1 MFAGRVGGE
10 TALYLGG
17 LGASLVGGV
26 WLSHIR
32 WLSHV
37 CISGPGIAR

>member
-26 WLSHIR
+26 WLSH
-32 WLSHV
+32 V

>member
-17 LGASLVGGV
+17 LGAPFTGGV
-26 WLSHIR
+26 WMSHI
-32 WLSHV
+32 S
-37 CISGPGIAR
+37 ISGLGIAR

>member
-1 MFAGRVGGE
+1 MFSGRVSGE
-10 TALYLGG
+10 TALYLGDP
-17 LGASLVGGV
+17 GASFAGGV

-37 CISGPGIAR
+37 RIPVLGTVR